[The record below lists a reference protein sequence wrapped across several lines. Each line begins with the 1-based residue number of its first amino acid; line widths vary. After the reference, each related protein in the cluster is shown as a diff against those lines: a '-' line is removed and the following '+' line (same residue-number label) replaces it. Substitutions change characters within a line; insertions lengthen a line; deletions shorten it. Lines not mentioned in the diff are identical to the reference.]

1 MITRVGMAP
10 RAAGLTYE
18 ASQEHWRY
26 EHADLAG
33 QLPGLRGY
41 VQNHAVLADGRA
53 APAVPR
59 LRRLLRDL
67 EFDSLAA
74 MDEAFAS
81 EHYLGAVIADE
92 HSLIDKSRFALILTE
107 RRVLA
112 DGDPGAGAVK
122 LLTFLPLDPRSTRAA
137 LDERLAGPYRE
148 IVAEAG
154 PLRHEQLLEIP
165 GAHEGRLPALCAA
178 VDILWFSTPSRRSRS
193 CRARS
198 ATAPATRSP
207 ARPSGRRDC
216 SPGRTASS
224 ESVTPRGERVDG
236 LAALGRRRRRCRA
249 ARARRPRRRP

>member
-18 ASQEHWRY
+18 AAQEHWRN

-41 VQNHAVLADGRA
+41 VQNHAVLADGG
-53 APAVPR
+53 P
-59 LRRLLRDL
+59 LLPYPGFDACSEL

-81 EHYLGAVIADE
+81 EHYREAVVADE

-112 DGDPGAGAVK
+112 DGDPEAGAVK
-122 LLTFLPLDPRSTRAA
+122 LLTFLPLDPRATRPA

-178 VDILWFSTPSRRSRS
+178 VDILWFST
-193 CRARS
+193 
-198 ATAPATRSP
+198 
-207 ARPSGRRDC
+207 
-216 SPGRTASS
+216 S
-224 ESVTPRGERVDG
+224 EQALEVVQGETG
-236 LAALGRRRRRCRA
+236 HRA
-249 ARARRPRRRP
+249 AYALAGAAFGAARLLALPNRVV